1 MSAATRQLN
10 PIPGNE
16 FRRKVT
22 KYGCPTRT
30 VVPAGVFNEVM
41 SDRTSDGRLIR
52 GPDALAHLRVPTTGI
67 CWWCQKRPATT
78 GEHKFKRA
86 DLTRLMA
93 NGDPLLWGDSDGN
106 TREIRGSSGVTRDR
120 YGVIKF
126 QKSLCEPC
134 NNKRSKPFD
143 NAYDVYS
150 HYVGRARLRIMPGV
164 DFQQVFGTDWEV
176 PTLNLARYYGKH
188 FGCRMVRAGLRVP
201 DSLREFLDGAKD
213 MPDAHMALIT
223 TDTVHKL
230 YKGGLSISPD
240 FVEADKNI
248 SRFVRYVL
256 VAYVGSI
263 GVRYEWSEEGF
274 TERSQFFLY
283 PHPVINCFEDEI
295 AVCEGRT
302 RRPGWFASLLQWA
315 NRPRE

>member
-1 MSAATRQLN
+1 MTDADETMFRP
-10 PIPGNE
+10 PIAWGP
-16 FRRKVT
+16 RPKT
-22 KYGCPTRT
+22 PRT
-30 VVPAGVFNEVM
+30 VVPPGVFNEAM
-41 SDRTSDGRLIR
+41 LDRTSDGRPIL
-52 GPDALAHLRVPTTGI
+52 GPDALAHLRVPPTGI
-67 CWWCQKRPATT
+67 CWWCQERPATT

-93 NGDPLLWGDSDGN
+93 NGGLLLWGDRDGN
-106 TREIRGSSGVTRDR
+106 TREIRGSSGVKRDR

-126 QKSLCEPC
+126 PKSLCEPC

-143 NAYDVYS
+143 NSYDVYS
-150 HYVGRARLRIMPGV
+150 QYVSRTWLRIMPGV
-164 DFQQVFGTDWEV
+164 DFQQIFGTDWEA

-188 FGCRMVRAGLRVP
+188 FGCRMVRAGLPVP
-201 DSLREFLDGAKD
+201 DSLREFLDGATD

-223 TDTVHKL
+223 TDTVHNL

-248 SRFVRYVL
+248 TRFVRYVL

-263 GVRYEWSEEGF
+263 GVRYEWFEEGF
-274 TERSQFFLY
+274 PERSQLFQY
-283 PHPVINCFEDEI
+283 PHPVINCFENEI

-302 RRPGWFASLLQWA
+302 RRPGRFASLLQWA